1 MKPESFR
8 EIWKTLN
15 TMTQGST
22 GPGLIRNDS
31 ILIVVVF
38 SVGMKNSIRRNYS
51 KE

>member
-22 GPGLIRNDS
+22 GPGLIMNDS

-38 SVGMKNSIRRNYS
+38 CCWHEELD
-51 KE
+51 KEKVQ